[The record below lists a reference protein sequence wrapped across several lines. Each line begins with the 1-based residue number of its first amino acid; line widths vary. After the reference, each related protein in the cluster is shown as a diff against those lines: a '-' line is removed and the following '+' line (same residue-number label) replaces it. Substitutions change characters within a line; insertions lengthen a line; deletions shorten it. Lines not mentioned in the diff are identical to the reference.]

1 MLLEANNL
9 CSKIN
14 VPLTLSIPTH
24 NTRSRRCDT
33 EEAENIHEIITN
45 LSEYMQEKVSEEFGV
60 RFDSKN
66 IDILKSFGAL
76 DPANENY
83 LNYSSLE
90 FLIDHFHFLDI
101 NRSLLKMELDRAKTD
116 LRLGLPVS
124 NKRCEN
130 LMKLIFL
137 KNTVATST
145 ASVERVFSG
154 MNRTCTKLRSKLTP
168 ERLGD
173 YLTISMYRELVTNI
187 DIDKLITKWSKLIA
201 RRVIV

>member
-1 MLLEANNL
+1 
-9 CSKIN
+9 
-14 VPLTLSIPTH
+14 
-24 NTRSRRCDT
+24 
-33 EEAENIHEIITN
+33 
-45 LSEYMQEKVSEEFGV
+45 MQEKVNEEFDV

-66 IDILKSFGAL
+66 IEILKSFGAL
-76 DPANENY
+76 DAGNENY

-90 FLIDHFHFLDI
+90 FLLDHFHFMDA
-101 NRSLLKMELDRAKTD
+101 NRSLLKVELDRAKTD

-124 NKRCEN
+124 DKRCEN

-168 ERLGD
+168 EWLSD
-173 YLTISMYRELVTNI
+173 YLTISMNRELVVNL
-187 DIDKLITKWSKLIA
+187 DIERLVTKWSKLIA